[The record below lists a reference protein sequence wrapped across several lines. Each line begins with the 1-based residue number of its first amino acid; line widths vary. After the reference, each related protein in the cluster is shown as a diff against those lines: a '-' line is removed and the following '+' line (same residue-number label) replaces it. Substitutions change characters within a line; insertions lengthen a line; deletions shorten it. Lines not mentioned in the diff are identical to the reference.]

1 MNTPRFAV
9 LALACLLSTVSLFSQ
24 AKAQK
29 SDALNSVIS
38 TAETDSVQYIERLAA
53 YLFHNKINAYRAA
66 KQLPELAWDDT
77 LWLASRNHSLWMQAN
92 AKLSHD
98 EQTGTKLFTGKS
110 PGDRY
115 NYASAGNGKAAWCG
129 ENALYNYSADPGTAN
144 QIAERIAQYS
154 LAQWQASPGH
164 NENMLYEN
172 AFVEG
177 TAFILDGEQVWA
189 TSLFA
194 RKPFNAAY
202 APIAIAQ
209 PRTDRFN
216 HGNAPSPG
224 HTVAVNTP
232 SAPTKPVKKQ
242 STSQME
248 KSIRTSLLDG
258 MYAGVQSEKALNNA
272 AKSHLT
278 YMSLHK
284 TTGSEEVK
292 GKSRFTGA
300 TPKKRVRKASHGMG
314 FFRSLRTRI
323 QELTFTK
330 TYPVD
335 QFDVTTVSVEATNQF
350 SADRDASG
358 NIRSMGMAVQI
369 RKDKTNYKVHI
380 VVLERRSKGN
390 KSGGTPDGSAQDSE
404 E

>member
-24 AKAQK
+24 TKTQK
-29 SDALNSVIS
+29 SNALKTVIG

-53 YLFHNKINAYRAA
+53 YLFHNKINEYRAA
-66 KQLPELAWDDT
+66 KQLPTLAWDDT

-115 NYASAGNGKAAWCG
+115 TYASAGNGKAAWCG

-144 QIAERIAQYS
+144 QVAETIAQYS

-177 TAFILDGEQVWA
+177 TAFILDGQQVWA

-194 RKPFNAAY
+194 RKPFNSAY
-202 APIAIAQ
+202 EPIAIAR
-209 PRTDRFN
+209 PMSDKFN
-216 HGNAPSPG
+216 TAAPLPG
-224 HTVAVNTP
+224 HSVAVNTP
-232 SAPTKPVKKQ
+232 AAPAKPVKKQ
-242 STSQME
+242 TTSQME

-278 YMSLHK
+278 YLSLHK
-284 TTGSEEVK
+284 TTGSEEKK

-300 TPKKRVRKASHGMG
+300 TPQKRVRKASHGMG
-314 FFRSLRTRI
+314 FFKSLRTRV

-330 TYPVD
+330 TYAVD
-335 QFDVTTVSVEATNQF
+335 QFDAATVSVEATNQF
-350 SADRDASG
+350 NTDRDASG

-380 VVLERRSKGN
+380 VVLERRSKG
-390 KSGGTPDGSAQDSE
+390 KSGGTPSDSAQDKE